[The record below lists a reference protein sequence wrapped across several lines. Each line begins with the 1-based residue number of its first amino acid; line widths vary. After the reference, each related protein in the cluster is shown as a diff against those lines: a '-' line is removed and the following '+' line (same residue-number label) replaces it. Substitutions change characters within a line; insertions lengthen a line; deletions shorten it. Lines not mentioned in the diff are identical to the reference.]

1 MNSIPSYFVVL
12 VLFLVTIAFTVKA
25 KTKRTKQIG
34 VSILLYR
41 VFTILILLSALLV
54 KLWIYSFMFIMY
66 YQYICVGL
74 AVVGFAYYF
83 LKKSLVA
90 RDFAFFMVAF
100 LVFGGSL
107 SWIALVIQIYKFM
120 MDNQKQPKTITVKN
134 QK

>member
-1 MNSIPSYFVVL
+1 M
-12 VLFLVTIAFTVKA
+12 FTVKA
-25 KTKRTKQIG
+25 KTERTKQIG

-90 RDFAFFMVAF
+90 RDFAF